1 MKTRI
6 ATVALLAVIA
16 LSLIVAPFSPVAAA
30 RGYTFPVTGTGSLD
44 DGTLVNFAG
53 NYTIQKFRV
62 LNNQVAAV
70 GTLSGAVTDAVTG
83 ATLGTVTNRA
93 TTVNLISAEA
103 TADCQILHLELGPLD
118 LDLLG
123 LVVHLDQIVLD
134 ITAVPGA
141 GNLLGNLLCAI
152 AGLLDGNAPLNII
165 ADLLNS
171 VLDILNWLG

>member
-1 MKTRI
+1 MKTRL
-6 ATVALLAVIA
+6 ATLTLLAVIA
-16 LSLIVAPFSPVAAA
+16 LSLIVAPFGPVAAA
-30 RGYTFPVTGTGSLD
+30 QGVTFPVTGTGTTD
-44 DGTLVNFAG
+44 AGALVNFAG
-53 NYTIQKFRV
+53 TYSIQKF
-62 LNNQVAAV
+62 QVVGDNVVAV
-70 GTLSGAVTDAVTG
+70 GNLSGTVTDAVTG
-83 ATLGTVTNRA
+83 ATLGTVSNLA
-93 TTVNLISAEA
+93 TTVALI
-103 TADCQILHLELGPLD
+103 TADANAACEILHLELGPLD

-123 LVVHLDQIVLD
+123 LVIHLDQIVLD